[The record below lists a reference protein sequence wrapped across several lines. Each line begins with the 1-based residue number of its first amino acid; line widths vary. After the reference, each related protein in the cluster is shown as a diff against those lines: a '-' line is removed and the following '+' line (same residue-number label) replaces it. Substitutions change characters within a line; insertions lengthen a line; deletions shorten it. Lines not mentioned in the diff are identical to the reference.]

1 MSIDYPLVELEGS
14 LFIDIIS
21 KLFIFWRIELFMLNV
36 VNTLDDSFELVDL
49 RFYKVRY
56 YLSDPY
62 RCPQDQPM
70 TIYGNLNSPTYS
82 FYIKDKVVSAP
93 A

>member
-21 KLFIFWRIELFMLNV
+21 NLFIFWRIELFMLNV

-49 RFYKVRY
+49 R
-56 YLSDPY
+56 
-62 RCPQDQPM
+62 
-70 TIYGNLNSPTYS
+70 
-82 FYIKDKVVSAP
+82 
-93 A
+93 